1 MPAFTVK
8 NIPDDLFVNL
18 KQTAEI
24 HKRSMNSEILFCL
37 ESMLLPKRKLTPSER
52 LSRVESLRSAIP
64 AGVISCNDINDAINS
79 GRP

>member
-18 KQTAEI
+18 KKTAEI
-24 HKRSMNSEILFCL
+24 HKRSMNIEILFCL
-37 ESMLLPKRKLTPSER
+37 ESMLLPKRKQTPSER
-52 LSRVESLRSAIP
+52 LSRVESLRSAVP
-64 AGVISCNDINDAINS
+64 VGVISCNDIDDAINS

>member
-1 MPAFTVK
+1 MPAFTIK
-8 NIPDDLFVNL
+8 NIPDELFSSL

-37 ESMLLPKRKLTPSER
+37 ESMLLPKRKLTPSEQ
-52 LSRVESLRSAIP
+52 LTRVESLRTAIP
-64 AGVISCNDINDAINS
+64 ANVISFSEIDDAINS